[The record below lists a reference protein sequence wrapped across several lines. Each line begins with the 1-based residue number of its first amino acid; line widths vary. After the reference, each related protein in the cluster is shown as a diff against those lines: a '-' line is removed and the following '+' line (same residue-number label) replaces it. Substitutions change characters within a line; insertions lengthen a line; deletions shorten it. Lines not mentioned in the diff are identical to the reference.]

1 MFFNPFLVRKMKF
14 INFKKS
20 QSVLAAVALIVLS
33 MSWGNTAQAQYDFR
47 WLAVGD
53 FQHRYNGGLGQ
64 PEIYDPFPMMVWP
77 GIRNMAPGGVS
88 YMHVIGY
95 WISVANHTSEDGTAY
110 PVRTSHSGPRAL
122 GVGEFY
128 QTDMQL
134 ISKFDWPE
142 KTVDGSP
149 TFQVPIVVDAVSD
162 IAGPDGP
169 DQMVINKVNTS
180 VGISVEQRSIQFSN
194 QFHDDYHITEFRFT
208 NTGNVDGDP
217 EIELDGQVA
226 EDVYF
231 SFIRRPK
238 TSASSTAWD
247 NTMGDAAWGA
257 INQTDIIGNGEN
269 DYGLPE
275 DWRGMFTWME
285 HAPARTEYSTIGGPM
300 WVPGSWW
307 YALQED
313 TTGRL
318 NAAAMHGEF
327 ILHADGTPHAPDP
340 EGLGAFSQN
349 DDLAQPDLMTYMHSD
364 DSDLTGNS
372 NHNDVPLMIK
382 EREWIENGVE
392 TRATNMPNEWLDPS
406 TPKRTV
412 PAQPFLAF
420 PLQDGEELDFMNH
433 FATTK
438 DPATPVGSWSY
449 ANNFG
454 PYTMQ
459 PGEEVRIVIFDGVA
473 GLSETLAEELGQWY
487 RQKIMWEGLGR
498 DEAGAMLFSWDPK
511 TSTECEDA
519 DAEGAADT
527 DGCISLTKD
536 QWVMTSR
543 DSLFQLVARA
553 KAAFENGYR
562 VPAPPRP
569 PSSFNVTSGTDQITI
584 AWTPVETPSSG
595 WELYRAQ
602 NRFQGIPA
610 PNEEEKYVCIAGCP
624 GTDPLGPEATSY
636 ADTDAFPN
644 VQYYYYLQAV
654 GSPGADDPLAI
665 NGTPGGV
672 RLKSSRYYAQSYD
685 PARLLIPPG
694 ESLSEIR
701 MVPNPVNLGADQGLR
716 WPGEVGRNQITFWK
730 IPGQSTIQIFTEL
743 GELVKT
749 IEHTSGSG
757 VENWNLTTESNQ
769 RIVSGIYIVV
779 IRNDDTG
786 EQVIK
791 KLLVIR

>member
-1 MFFNPFLVRKMKF
+1 MQLVDLSHSRRWL
-14 INFKKS
+14 
-20 QSVLAAVALIVLS
+20 VAVAMLLLA
-33 MSWGNTAQAQYDFR
+33 MGWADTARAQYDFR

-95 WISVANHTSEDGTAY
+95 WISVANHTDEQGNFWE
-110 PVRTSHSGPRAL
+110 VRTSHSGPRAL

-128 QTDMQL
+128 QTDMRLVSQ
-134 ISKFDWPE
+134 FDWPL
-142 KTVDGSP
+142 KTVDGAE
-149 TFQVPIVVDAVSD
+149 TFQVPIVVDAVEN
-162 IAGPDGP
+162 ILGPNGP
-169 DQMVINKVNTS
+169 DQMLINKVNTS

-194 QFHDDYHITEFRFT
+194 QFHDDYHITEFRFV

-217 EIELDGQVA
+217 EIELEGQTA

-247 NTMGDAAWGA
+247 NSMGDAAWGA
-257 INQTDIIGNGEN
+257 INQTDIIGNGEH

-275 DWRGMFTWME
+275 DWRGMFTWLE
-285 HAPARTEYSTIGGPM
+285 HGPAKTEYSTIGGPM

-318 NAAAMHGEF
+318 GAAAMHGEF
-327 ILHADGTPHAPDP
+327 ILHADGEPHAPDP
-340 EGLGAFSQN
+340 EGLGGFSQP
-349 DDLAQPDLMTYMHSD
+349 DDITQPKLMTYMHSD

-372 NHNDVPLMIK
+372 NHNNLPLMIE
-382 EREWIENGVE
+382 EREWIERGVE
-392 TRATNMPNEWLDPS
+392 TRATNMPNEWLNPD
-406 TPKRTV
+406 TPDRTV

-420 PLQDGEELDFMNH
+420 PLDPGEELDFVKH
-433 FATTK
+433 FATTA
-438 DPATPVGSWSY
+438 DPAMPLGSWSY

-454 PYTMQ
+454 PYTME
-459 PGEEVRIVIFDGVA
+459 PGEEVRIVIVDGVA
-473 GLSETLAEELGQWY
+473 GLSDELAEELGQWY
-487 RQKIMWEGLGR
+487 RRKIRWEGMSR
-498 DEAGAMLFSWDPK
+498 DEAGALLFSWNPRTNQTCTDQ
-511 TSTECEDA
+511 DA
-519 DAEGAADT
+519 PDAPDT

-543 DSLFQLVARA
+543 DSLFQLIRRA
-553 KAAFENGYR
+553 KAAFENGYQ
-562 VPAPPRP
+562 VTAPPRP
-569 PSSFNVTSGTDQITI
+569 PSSFSVTSGTDQITI
-584 AWTPVETPSSG
+584 EWTPTEVPEGG

-624 GTDPLGPEATSY
+624 GTPELPPTATRFE
-636 ADTDAFPN
+636 DTNARPN
-644 VQYYYYLQAV
+644 VQYFYYLQAV
-654 GSPGADDPLAI
+654 GAPQPDDPLAI

-672 RLKSSRYYAQSYD
+672 RLKSSRYYAQTYD
-685 PARLLIPPG
+685 AARLLIPPG
-694 ESLSEIR
+694 ESMDAIR
-701 MVPNPVNLGADQGLR
+701 VVPNPVNLGADQGLR
-716 WPGEVGRNQITFWK
+716 WPGDIGRNQVTFWN
-730 IPGQSTIQIFTEL
+730 IPGQCTIRIYTEL
-743 GELVKT
+743 GELVRV

-757 VENWNLTTESNQ
+757 VENWNLTTDSNQ
-769 RIVSGIYIVV
+769 RIVSGIYLAV
-779 IRNDDTG
+779 ITNNDTG
-786 EQVIK
+786 EEVIK
-791 KLLVIR
+791 KFLVIR

>member
-1 MFFNPFLVRKMKF
+1 LL
-14 INFKKS
+14 
-20 QSVLAAVALIVLS
+20 LALGGV
-33 MSWGNTAQAQYDFR
+33 NTAQAQFDFR

-77 GIRNMAPGGVS
+77 GIRNIAPGGVS
-88 YMHVIGY
+88 YMHVMGY
-95 WISVANHTSEDGTAY
+95 WISVANHTDEQGNQY

-134 ISKFDWPE
+134 VSQFEWPL
-142 KTVDGSP
+142 KTVDGAE
-149 TFQVPIVVDAVSD
+149 TFQVPIVVDVVQD
-162 IAGPDGP
+162 IRGPNGP
-169 DQMVINKVNTS
+169 DQMVLNKVNTS

-217 EIELDGQVA
+217 EIELDGQTA

-238 TSASSTAWD
+238 TSASSSSWD

-269 DYGLPE
+269 DYGLPD
-275 DWRGMFTWME
+275 DWRGMFTWLE
-285 HAPARTEYSTIGGPM
+285 HGTAKSEYSTIGGPM
-300 WVPGSWW
+300 WLPGSWW
-307 YALQED
+307 YTLQED

-340 EGLGAFSQN
+340 EGLGGFSQA
-349 DDLAQPDLMTYMHSD
+349 DDLAQPNLMTYMHSD

-372 NHNDVPLMIK
+372 NHNNIPLMIE

-392 TRATNMPNEWLDPS
+392 TRATNMPNEWLNPA
-406 TPKRTV
+406 TPNRTV

-420 PLQDGEELDFMNH
+420 PLDPGEEVDFIEH
-433 FATTK
+433 FATTA
-438 DPATPVGSWSY
+438 DPAQPLGSWSY

-459 PGEEVRIVIFDGVA
+459 PGEEVRIVLFDGVA
-473 GLSETLAEELGQWY
+473 GLSEELSEALGRWY
-487 RQKIMWEGLGR
+487 RQKIRGEGLNR
-498 DEAGAMLFSWDPK
+498 DEAGALLYSWNPQTNETCD
-511 TSTECEDA
+511 
-519 DAEGAADT
+519 EGSA
-527 DGCISLTKD
+527 GCVSLTKD

-543 DSLFQLVARA
+543 DSLFQLIERA
-553 KAAFENGYR
+553 TAAFENGYQ
-562 VPAPPRP
+562 VTAPPRP
-569 PSSFNVTSGTDQITI
+569 PSSFSVTSGTDQITI
-584 AWTPVETPSSG
+584 EWTPTETPAGG

-602 NRFQGIPA
+602 NRYQGIPA

-624 GTDPLGPEATSY
+624 GTPDLPGSATSF
-636 ADTDAFPN
+636 ADTDALSN
-644 VQYYYYLQAV
+644 VQYFYYLQAV
-654 GSPGADDPLAI
+654 SASQSDDPLGI

-672 RLKSSRYYAQSYD
+672 PLKSSRYYAQSYD
-685 PARLLIPPG
+685 AARLLIPPG
-694 ESLSEIR
+694 EQLSDIR
-701 MVPNPVNLGADQGLR
+701 LVPNPVNLGADQGLR
-716 WPGEVGRNQITFWK
+716 WPGDIGRNQLTFWK
-730 IPGQSTIQIFTEL
+730 IPGRCTIDIFTEL
-743 GELVKT
+743 GERVVTL
-749 IEHTSGSG
+749 EHTNGSG
-757 VENWNLTTESNQ
+757 VENWNLTTDSNQ
-769 RIVSGIYIVV
+769 RIVSGIYIAVIRDHDTGEEVIKKFVV
-779 IRNDDTG
+779 IR
-786 EQVIK
+786 
-791 KLLVIR
+791 